1 MKLSAKF
8 LVPTAVGTV
17 LATVGGIFAWKKHK
31 DSKIEASEEA
41 SPYMNIDREIDLLQE
56 ALEEANKILDEKVQ
70 DESFEEHVN
79 DSINRIID
87 ARPEDNKRLLE
98 EMARDIFHEPMD
110 LHKDIA

>member
-1 MKLSAKF
+1 MKLSTKII
-8 LVPTAVGTV
+8 VPACAGTV
-17 LATVGGIFAWKKHK
+17 LATIGGLFAWKKCK
-31 DSKIEASEEA
+31 KSKVESSEED
-41 SPYMNIDREIDLLQE
+41 SPYMNIDREIGLLQE

-87 ARPEDNKRLLE
+87 ALPEDNKRLLE

>member
-1 MKLSAKF
+1 MKKSHVIIPAC
-8 LVPTAVGTV
+8 VGTV
-17 LATVGGIFAWKKHK
+17 LAAVGGLFAWKKCK
-31 DSKIEASEEA
+31 KSKVEAPEE
-41 SPYMNIDREIDLLQE
+41 SPYMNIDKEIDLLQK

-70 DESFEEHVN
+70 DESFEDHVN

-87 ARPEDNKRLLE
+87 ALPEDNKKLLE